1 MKQFLLFTSVM
12 LVNNA
17 MCMQNCSTFGPNTSY
32 INGTVVVS
40 GLVAANTVH
49 PNTDINLRLKQ
60 IVNQKT
66 SQPIDIKQCL
76 SLFKY
81 GEEPRYVNGGT
92 TPHNTSKNTTKI
104 QRGEQYQYQRDF
116 DLAQNVQHESYLKSN
131 QEAVQQENQEQRLCR
146 SFLNNTDA
154 LCSQNSTPVSPQ
166 SYETS
171 QILLNTQDLLVSS
184 QGRNQEY
191 NVINFQDKQ
200 AESQQSHT
208 KQYGQAYCTL
218 NTIKK
223 PEAQK
228 QEQSVQVDN
237 TKQLEQQI
245 QRLQECVE
253 NLKLKHKKME
263 DQGYEIR
270 LQNIVNQDNEQ
281 KIQRLEERETYYL
294 EIIKKL
300 TGYGMYYQDTIKQLT
315 ETKSELLQHNN
326 ELRKESLQYK
336 NVIKAYLVK
345 HNKQCDELR
354 LLIQR
359 NDELLTGICQLKET
373 NQHTN
378 ITLYNTKQDKN
389 RLLRQTKDQ
398 EHQIQQLNTANNNLQ
413 NQVNQ
418 FRKSR
423 YYNDAIKASL
433 AENNKIYKTWCH
445 KLNQYN
451 CQLKTIID
459 GLQRENKDKIQ
470 TQASQFTTTISELQQ
485 QLKMIQEQA
494 NNKEQQ
500 LQKQIEDLMEKNKK
514 LQEENDILA
523 KSYQM
528 STQAD
533 GTNSQTLG
541 SSIGVSR
548 IIQ

>member
-1 MKQFLLFTSVM
+1 MKQFLLFTSIM
-12 LVNNA
+12 LVNNV

-32 INGTVVVS
+32 INRTVFVG
-40 GLVAANTVH
+40 GLLVDSAMHPDVCNNLFLKHIAN
-49 PNTDINLRLKQ
+49 PNIAPIEYIKPNLVLLKHKEKPMREQ
-60 IVNQKT
+60 DCKT
-66 SQPIDIKQCL
+66 PI
-76 SLFKY
+76 
-81 GEEPRYVNGGT
+81 
-92 TPHNTSKNTTKI
+92 NTSKNATKI
-104 QRGEQYQYQRDF
+104 QRGEQYQHQRDF
-116 DLAQNVQHESYLKSN
+116 NLAQNVQHESYLKSN
-131 QEAVQQENQEQRLCR
+131 QEAAQQENQEQRLCR

-208 KQYGQAYCTL
+208 KQYRPAHETL
-218 NTIKK
+218 KALEK

-253 NLKLKHKKME
+253 NLKLKHKK
-263 DQGYEIR
+263 
-270 LQNIVNQDNEQ
+270 QDNEQ

-336 NVIKAYLVK
+336 NVINAYLVK
-345 HNKQCDELR
+345 HNKKRNELHA
-354 LLIQR
+354 LIQR

-398 EHQIQQLNTANNNLQ
+398 EQQIQQLQDEQVILVTTKNEEISKLQ
-413 NQVNQ
+413 QCIE
-418 FRKSR
+418 R
-423 YYNDAIKASL
+423 IKI
-433 AENNKIYKTWCH
+433 EH
-445 KLNQYN
+445 KEHIQ
-451 CQLKTIID
+451 QTEKEKE
-459 GLQRENKDKIQ
+459 LQIQELISDKDKEIQ
-470 TQASQFTTTISELQQ
+470 
-485 QLKMIQEQA
+485 KVIQEKDLQICGIV
-494 NNKEQQ
+494 E
-500 LQKQIEDLMEKNKK
+500 LQKQTEESNKINQQEIERLLKENFELKNKLK
-514 LQEENDILA
+514 RYEVTDTPSISFSTKASETKMDTSPTILM
-523 KSYQM
+523 K
-528 STQAD
+528 
-533 GTNSQTLG
+533 
-541 SSIGVSR
+541 
-548 IIQ
+548 